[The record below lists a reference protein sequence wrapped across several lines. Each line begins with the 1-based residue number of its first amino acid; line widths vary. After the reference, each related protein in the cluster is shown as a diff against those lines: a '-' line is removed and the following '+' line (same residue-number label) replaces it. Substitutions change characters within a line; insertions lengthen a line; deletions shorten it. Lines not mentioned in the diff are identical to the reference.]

1 MLAIMAC
8 KSQLEHKQGS
18 ESGNETAR
26 LGSGTRLRH
35 RAHLAFSGSMGRS
48 YGTPFVSING

>member
-1 MLAIMAC
+1 MLAIMGR
-8 KSQLEHKQGS
+8 LEHKQGS

-35 RAHLAFSGSMGRS
+35 RAHFAFSGSMGRS